1 MTADMLIR
9 PEPLTRESFRPY
21 GQVIEVQGRDAVL
34 INDGNTEK
42 FADLASLLASNR
54 GRMALH
60 IYRSKPA
67 ELPIT
72 IQVMESHPLG
82 SQAFFPLHTRPFP
95 IVVAL
100 PGPAPGPGEIRVF
113 LSNGHQGVNLNPG
126 VWHHYQLSLDQESD
140 YLVIDRA
147 GDDLNLETCSFD
159 NPVVVQI

>member
-1 MTADMLIR
+1 MR
-9 PEPLTRESFRPY
+9 PPEPLSRDAFRPF
-21 GQVIEVQGRDAVL
+21 GEVIEVQGRDAVL

-42 FADLASLLASNR
+42 FEELASLVATNH

-72 IQVMESHPLG
+72 IKAMESHPLG
-82 SQAFFPLHTRPFP
+82 SQAFFPLHSRPFP

-100 PGPAPGPGEIRVF
+100 PGPAPGPGDVRVF
-113 LSNGHQGVNLNPG
+113 LSNGHQGVNLKPG

-140 YLVIDRA
+140 YLVIDRVA
-147 GDDLNLETCSFD
+147 DDLNLVVCSLV
-159 NPVVVQI
+159 NPVVLQI